1 MSFSNRQI
9 RLYANSH
16 PSRPG
21 TSTGPQSSSP
31 PAPQTAAGADG
42 NVTPAAKSRTAAGKR
57 NNEEVEANDDV
68 PLPPV
73 KQPRNRR
80 GNKADV

>member
-1 MSFSNRQI
+1 VSFSNRQI

-21 TSTGPQSSSP
+21 TSTGPQSSP
-31 PAPQTAAGADG
+31 PLASQTAAGADG
-42 NVTPAAKSRTAAGKR
+42 NVTPTRKSRTTAGKR
-57 NNEEVEANDDV
+57 NNEEVEASDDI